1 MKTWICKHK
10 KALLGAA
17 HLLII
22 PGALFFRF
30 LSGQMLAVTTVCSW
44 QRIGAK
50 CPTCGGTHF
59 VNALLSGRIWEALQ
73 HNAFLF
79 LLTLFLGVSWIFL
92 DLAVF
97 GDVAFAKKALQ
108 RLYTIRTPVY
118 WGVLMVLFVLLRNW
132 RIWALLFQ

>member
-1 MKTWICKHK
+1 MKSWICKRK

-30 LSGQMLAVTTVCSW
+30 LSGQMLTITTVCSW

-59 VNALLSGRIWEALQ
+59 VNALLGGRILEALR

-97 GDVAFAKKALQ
+97 ADVAFAKKALKKM
-108 RLYTIRTPVY
+108 YTIPVLIAF
-118 WGVLMVLFVLLRNW
+118 GSLLIAFLILRNLH
-132 RIWALLFQ
+132 ILLLPFQ